1 VTVWGIRA
9 VRRAI
14 IQWRINTAAHE
25 AQLCLRDARV
35 AHENY
40 HAQMRL
46 LAVLHGRQREQQR
59 TQGAFAGNGRAPV
72 LPQTPAAGRT
82 TACPSTRCEVPVLLC
97 VPGRRP

>member
-1 VTVWGIRA
+1 MRY

-14 IQWRINTAAHE
+14 YQWRINSAAYE

-46 LAVLHGRQREQQR
+46 LAVLHGRQRALKR
-59 TQGAFAGNGRAPV
+59 PRA
-72 LPQTPAAGRT
+72 
-82 TACPSTRCEVPVLLC
+82 TATSSTRCGEVPVLLC